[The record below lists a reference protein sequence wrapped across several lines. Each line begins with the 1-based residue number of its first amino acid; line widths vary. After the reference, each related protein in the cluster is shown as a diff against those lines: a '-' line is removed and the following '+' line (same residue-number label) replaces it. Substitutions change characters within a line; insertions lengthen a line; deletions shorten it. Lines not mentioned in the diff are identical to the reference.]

1 MPWVSTMSVSDAQ
14 MAAVGLGLALFAFAV
29 GAGLSGL
36 VRRWAPRLGLVDT
49 PGGRKAHRAPT
60 PLGGGVAIWLTTVLV
75 LALGAL
81 AIVLGR
87 DRLPPDR
94 WPSTPTGSGR
104 GPASW
109 R

>member
-1 MPWVSTMSVSDAQ
+1 MPTMSVSDDAQ
-14 MAAVGLGLALFAFAV
+14 LAAVGLGLAFLAFALS
-29 GAGLSGL
+29 AGLCGL

-75 LALGAL
+75 LAPRGPRARPRPRL
-81 AIVLGR
+81 APRIAGR
-87 DRLPPDR
+87 RM
-94 WPSTPTGSGR
+94 PTGSGR
-104 GPASW
+104 APASW